1 MKGLE
6 IVRAK
11 YKTGRYIGKIIENR
25 EEENRTLFQVLAVE
39 THPQQGDLHQPK
51 QIDVPLFHQR
61 KALAY
66 LEKTWV
72 PASTIKS
79 FDGEVPDYK
88 ISLKHAWNVARDKM
102 SVDPSEWGQASL
114 KLLDDL
120 AREYR
125 F

>member
-1 MKGLE
+1 MELE

-11 YKTGRYIGKIIENR
+11 YKTGRYIGKLIEMK
-25 EEENRTLFQVLAVE
+25 EEENRALFQVLAVE

-72 PASTIKS
+72 PSSTVKPYNG
-79 FDGEVPDYK
+79 DLPDYK
-88 ISLKHAWNVARDKM
+88 QSLELALNAAKDKVRNDH
-102 SVDPSEWGQASL
+102 SHWGQASL
-114 KLLDDL
+114 QLLDEL
-120 AREYR
+120 EHEYR
-125 F
+125 L

>member
-1 MKGLE
+1 ME

-11 YKTGRYIGKIIENR
+11 YKTGRYIGKLIEMK
-25 EEENRTLFQVLAVE
+25 EEENRALFQVLAVE

-72 PASTIKS
+72 PSSTVKPYNG
-79 FDGEVPDYK
+79 DLPDYK
-88 ISLKHAWNVARDKM
+88 QSLELALNAAKDKVRNDH
-102 SVDPSEWGQASL
+102 SQWGQASL
-114 KLLDDL
+114 QLLDEL
-120 AREYR
+120 EHEYR
-125 F
+125 L

>member
-1 MKGLE
+1 ME

-11 YKTGRYIGKIIENR
+11 YKTGRYIGKLIEMK
-25 EEENRTLFQVLAVE
+25 EEENRALFQVLAVE

-72 PASTIKS
+72 PSSTVKPYNG
-79 FDGEVPDYK
+79 DLPDYK
-88 ISLKHAWNVARDKM
+88 QSLELALNAAKDKVRMIILIGGKQVFNYSM
-102 SVDPSEWGQASL
+102 S
-114 KLLDDL
+114 
-120 AREYR
+120 
-125 F
+125 